1 MLGRRSAAAVLA
13 ALLLLLL
20 LSVVVQAWVLP
31 AAVERAASLY
41 PEVRPLT
48 VPAIVWG
55 VCSIACWQAIAVI
68 AVQLLRRGR
77 GRPSGIAPGT
87 LLAAAGGCLAAF
99 VVLVIAAFIALNGLG
114 YTPPGVMLGLLAAGF
129 TALIALGSLAFLAAN
144 GSLLRHYSP
153 G

>member
-1 MLGRRSAAAVLA
+1 MLGRRSASAALA
-13 ALLLLLL
+13 ALLLLVL

-31 AAVERAASLY
+31 AAVERAVTLF

-68 AVQLLRRGR
+68 AVQLLRRRRDGR
-77 GRPSGIAPGT
+77 SGIAPGK

-99 VVLVIAAFIALNGLG
+99 VALVVAAFVALNRLG
-114 YTPPGVMLGLLAAGF
+114 HTPPGVMLGLLAAGF
-129 TALIALGSLAFLAAN
+129 TALITLGTLAFLAGNPALP
-144 GSLLRHYSP
+144 SV
-153 G
+153 

>member
-1 MLGRRSAAAVLA
+1 MLGRRSASAALA

-20 LSVVVQAWVLP
+20 LSVVAQAWILP
-31 AAVERAASLY
+31 AAVERAASLF

-68 AVQLLRRGR
+68 AVQLLRRDPDHG
-77 GRPSGIAPGT
+77 SGIAPGK
-87 LLAAAGGCLAAF
+87 LLAAVGACLAAF
-99 VVLVIAAFIALNGLG
+99 ILLVVSAFVALNGVG

-129 TALIALGSLAFLAAN
+129 TALIALGSLAFLAGN
-144 GSLLRHYSP
+144 GSLLRHYSSS
-153 G
+153 

>member
-1 MLGRRSAAAVLA
+1 MMGRKSASAALA
-13 ALLLLLL
+13 PLFLLLL
-20 LSVVVQAWVLP
+20 LSIVVQAWILP
-31 AAVERAASLY
+31 AAVERAVSLF

-55 VCSIACWQAIAVI
+55 VVAMARWQGIAVL
-68 AVQLLRRGR
+68 AALLLRRGR
-77 GRPSGIAPGT
+77 DRSSGIAPGK

-99 VVLVIAAFIALNGLG
+99 IALVASAFVVLNGLG